1 MGFKRITDK
10 FDDFNTFKQ
19 KIIMSIKNISIIFLL
34 FWFLPGISEAQVID
48 RIVAKVN
55 DEIITFS
62 ELEKVVFSMEKVNTG
77 DESEKRRIFNKAK
90 KNVLNKIIEQKLQ
103 LHYAKLNRL
112 EASKNDIDNA
122 IEDIKTKNNFSDELF
137 KTTLER
143 EGLTFKIY
151 RDSLK
156 QQITLSRVLNAEVR
170 SRIKINE
177 KEVKSY
183 YLKNKKKFLKP
194 LEIKAY
200 HIIFVVSDK
209 DTKAKTMKQKKK
221 ALRVLKLA
229 RKGDDFIEL
238 ARTHSEGPSKNSG
251 GDLGWVKK
259 GAMISS
265 FEDAAFSLRKG
276 EISGLVKTDYG
287 YHIIKVVDRRKAKN
301 GTLDEARDEIK
312 NVLFKDKYDDIYDKW
327 MGELKKNAFIEVYL
341 EKESN
346 KKRYSSLS
354 TKKKNR
360 SLRSDNPGSNGKI
373 RHKTRVKRKENAKT
387 NSKPINSEDKIKIS
401 KFILRWEKARE
412 TKNRRRHFSFYS
424 KNFKTNGLS
433 LKEWKK
439 MTEKEYEEYKFIDI
453 QIRDFRVFKRDS
465 FYVAAFDQRL
475 KSNVNDKIRLVRLYL
490 TKNKDE
496 FKIAR
501 EKWLNSP
508 DTHKEFFKKPLLSY
522 NTIPKSSSKLSSKK
536 KRLRMIQPLGLL

>member
-1 MGFKRITDK
+1 
-10 FDDFNTFKQ
+10 
-19 KIIMSIKNISIIFLL
+19 MSIKNISIIFLL
-34 FWFLPGISEAQVID
+34 FCFLPGISEAQVID

-156 QQITLSRVLNAEVR
+156 QQITLSKVLNAEVR

-177 KEVKSY
+177 KEVESY

-194 LEIKAY
+194 VEIKAY

-209 DTKAKTMKQKKK
+209 DTKAKSMKQKKK

-312 NVLFKDKYDDIYDKW
+312 NVLFKNKYEDIYDKW

>member
-312 NVLFKDKYDDIYDKW
+312 NVLFKNKYEDIYDKW

-508 DTHKEFFKKPLLSY
+508 DTHKEFFQKPLLSY

>member
-177 KEVKSY
+177 KEVESY

-312 NVLFKDKYDDIYDKW
+312 NVLFKNKYEDIYDKW

-508 DTHKEFFKKPLLSY
+508 DTHKEFFQKPLLSY

>member
-156 QQITLSRVLNAEVR
+156 QQITLSKVLNAEVR

-177 KEVKSY
+177 KEVESY

-312 NVLFKDKYDDIYDKW
+312 NVLFKNKYEDIYDKW